1 MDASDIAKVQRKIRN
16 WTTEGSTKGPCRML
30 ELRYKGSN
38 DASAPVKAWSIVPGM
53 TVESLTK
60 EITDDA
66 QDDADNI
73 GDPHTVYILF
83 PYFGQSERPGGR
95 YPFRVVANLID
106 KMEGE
111 PEVSEPR
118 NAKGMLSMQMR
129 HNENLHKGSMG
140 HSIDLHRILRME
152 NESLRTE
159 VADYKKDYMDL
170 LRSFKQMYVDKE
182 QHEAN
187 MVKIRAKAE
196 FYAGIMEQAKI
207 FAPVVVNRL
216 AGVPLLPESTTPMA
230 EMFRQ
235 WFKTLTEDQLAKL
248 GSILSPQ
255 QMIPILETMKA
266 FMDQEDKKQEAE
278 SKKLTSLAP
287 LNGQAPTPVLAPAK
301 A

>member
-1 MDASDIAKVQRKIRN
+1 
-16 WTTEGSTKGPCRML
+16 
-30 ELRYKGSN
+30 
-38 DASAPVKAWSIVPGM
+38 
-53 TVESLTK
+53 
-60 EITDDA
+60 
-66 QDDADNI
+66 
-73 GDPHTVYILF
+73 
-83 PYFGQSERPGGR
+83 
-95 YPFRVVANLID
+95 
-106 KMEGE
+106 
-111 PEVSEPR
+111 
-118 NAKGMLSMQMR
+118 
-129 HNENLHKGSMG
+129 
-140 HSIDLHRILRME
+140 
-152 NESLRTE
+152 
-159 VADYKKDYMDL
+159 MDL

-266 FMDQEDKKQEAE
+266 FMDQEDSKQEAE

-287 LNGQAPTPVLAPAK
+287 LNGQAPTPVLAPSK